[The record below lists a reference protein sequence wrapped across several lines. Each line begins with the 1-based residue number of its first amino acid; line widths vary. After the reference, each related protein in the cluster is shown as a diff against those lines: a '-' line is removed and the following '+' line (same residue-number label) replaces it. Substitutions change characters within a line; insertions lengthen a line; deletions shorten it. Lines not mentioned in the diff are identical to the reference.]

1 MAQGV
6 IAVDGSQ
13 GEGGGQILRTAVA
26 LSAITGKACRIENIR
41 AGRPNPGLAASHA
54 TALRAAA
61 AACSASLTGV
71 EVGSPDIEFRPGT
84 ITAGKYVFDV
94 GTAGALTLVL
104 QTLVPIALRAPAE
117 STFQL
122 RGGTDVPWSPPMD
135 YFEHILCWWLRLMG
149 AEVRLVTRRRGFY
162 PKGGGLVDV
171 IVQPA
176 GRLRPLPQL
185 IVSPLGDVHV
195 ESLASRS
202 LRNSHVAE
210 RQVEGFRREFGG
222 DVDHRI
228 EYLDTYSFG
237 SILHAHAHTGD
248 TKLGA
253 NALGKRGLP
262 AEDVGA
268 EAARE
273 LRKELDAAATLDIHM
288 SDQILLYAALASGPS
303 TFTARE
309 VSGHTAT
316 AMALIPEFVP
326 CRFVTEPLD
335 KGVRVTVTPG

>member
-1 MAQGV
+1 V
-6 IAVDGSQ
+6 ILVDGSQ
-13 GEGGGQILRTAVA
+13 GEGGGQVLRTAVA

-61 AACSASLTGV
+61 AACSASLSGV
-71 EVGSPDIEFRPGT
+71 EVGSSAVEFHPGT
-84 ITAGKYVFDV
+84 ITAGKYAFDV

-104 QTLVPIALRAPAE
+104 QTLVPIALQAPAE
-117 STFQL
+117 STFEL

-135 YFEHILCWWLRLMG
+135 YFEHILCWWLRMMG
-149 AEVRLVTRRRGFY
+149 AEVRLITRRRGFY
-162 PKGGGLVDV
+162 PKGGGLVYV
-171 IVQPA
+171 VVQPA
-176 GRLRPLPQL
+176 RSLRPLPTL
-185 IVSPLGDVHV
+185 AVTPLGDVHV
-195 ESLASRS
+195 ESLASES
-202 LRNSHVAE
+202 LKNSRVAE

-222 DVDHRI
+222 HVDHRI

-253 NALGKRGLP
+253 NSLGRRGVR

-273 LRKELDAAATLDIHM
+273 LRKELEAAATLDIYM

-309 VSGHTAT
+309 VSGHAAT
-316 AMALIPEFVP
+316 TMSLIPQFLP
-326 CRFVTEPLD
+326 CRFETRPE
-335 KGVRVTVTPG
+335 GSAVRFLVTPP